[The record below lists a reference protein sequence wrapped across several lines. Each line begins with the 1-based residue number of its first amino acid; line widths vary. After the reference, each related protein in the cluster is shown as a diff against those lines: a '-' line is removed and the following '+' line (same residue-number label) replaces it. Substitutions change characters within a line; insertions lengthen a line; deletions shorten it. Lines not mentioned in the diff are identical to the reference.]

1 MKIEIAVGKQAP
13 DFSIN
18 DFNGQPFKLS
28 DYRGKKYA
36 LLAFLR
42 GFA

>member
-1 MKIEIAVGKQAP
+1 MTDIAVGKQAP

-18 DFNGQPFKLS
+18 DFNGRPCKLS
-28 DYRGKKYA
+28 DYQGKKHVV
-36 LLAFLR
+36 LAFLR